1 MINLKKT
8 ALLLS
13 TFVVALPAFAQEA
26 AANTA
31 AGTDFTFLGLTALG
45 AGLAIGLAIL
55 GAAGGQGKAAV
66 AALEGIARNPSASG
80 SMFLPFILSLVLMES
95 LGILAF
101 LIALFLRTDIQAVL
115 AKSFGI

>member
-13 TFVVALPAFAQEA
+13 TFVVALPAFAQETA
-26 AANTA
+26 KA
-31 AGTDFTFLGLTALG
+31 AGGDYTFLGLAALG
-45 AGLAIGLAIL
+45 AGIAIGLAIF
-55 GAAGGQGKAAV
+55 GAAGGQGKAAA

-115 AKSFGI
+115 AKAFGI